1 MILLGD
7 AVNSRAVFA
16 LGGTHR
22 EPHLLAQGTTDE
34 AADAVRLPGRG
45 VHDLGERG
53 ALGPLDQGKDGSGL
67 AALADAP
74 SLRLRGFLGRF
85 GGLFGRGRL
94 LGLGCGGGL
103 GFAAL
108 GAFLALGRALLG
120 AGPLLRGGFL
130 RRNVRALCRN
140 VGGAVSV
147 LVLVVSAFW
156 VVIFV

>member
-1 MILLGD
+1 MTLFGD
-7 AVNSRAVFA
+7 AVHP
-16 LGGTHR
+16 GTIF
-22 EPHLLAQGTTDE
+22 
-34 AADAVRLPGRG
+34 LPR
-45 VHDLGERG
+45 VPLMKPRTLCACQDVASIIFGERG